1 MELLSVERASRCH
14 LARGEHQVR
23 DLHIAQEPFIRS
35 VGRVVERIEEQH
47 VRRPVREV
55 RRRAREQGE
64 GEVDVLRGVLQADD
78 RSRAKLEGRDEHA
91 LNLVERH
98 ARVEQDPLRGR
109 AMRDGDLRTAC
120 APSQCVLNSAT
131 RARASSL
138 TEKQSIGALPAAA
151 ANDCEVEGQGGKRS
165 RRRTRGL
172 RESSTGLWIS
182 QCEPA

>member
-55 RRRAREQGE
+55 RRRAREQRE

-109 AMRDGDLRTAC
+109 AMRDGDLILRKARATSQSEAR
-120 APSQCVLNSAT
+120 PS
-131 RARASSL
+131 RARAAPSL
-138 TEKQSIGALPAAA
+138 TEKQSIGAHPAAA
-151 ANDCEVEGQGGKRS
+151 GGA
-165 RRRTRGL
+165 
-172 RESSTGLWIS
+172 SSILDQTGDK
-182 QCEPA
+182 Q